1 MGHEA
6 SPRLPF
12 RLEDTLQLL
21 ERTPGALRGLLS
33 GLPPEWVHGNYGA
46 DTFSPFDVIGH
57 LIHGEKTDWIPRA
70 RIILEH
76 GPSRA
81 FDRYDRF
88 AQSRE
93 SAGRSLEWLLEEF
106 GRLRRE
112 NLATLRGWRLSESD
126 LERPGTHPVLGPV
139 TLRQLLATW
148 VAHDMTHLHQIAR
161 TMAHQYRH
169 EVGPWTAYL
178 GVLHCQ
184 GHSEGP

>member
-1 MGHEA
+1 M
-6 SPRLPF
+6 SSF
-12 RLEDTLQLL
+12 LETSMALL
-21 ERTPGALRGLLS
+21 ERTPPTLTAWLGGLS
-33 GLPPEWVHGNYGA
+33 DEWSRTDEGEG
-46 DTFSPFDVIGH
+46 TFSPFDVIGH

-76 GPSRA
+76 GPSRP

-106 GRLRRE
+106 SRLRRE

>member
-1 MGHEA
+1 M
-6 SPRLPF
+6 SSF
-12 RLEDTLQLL
+12 LETSAALL
-21 ERTPGALRGLLS
+21 ERTPVTLTAWLQ
-33 GLPPEWVHGNYGA
+33 GLPDEWSRTNEGES
-46 DTFSPFDVIGH
+46 TFSPFDVVGH

-76 GPSRA
+76 GPARP

-88 AQSRE
+88 AQFRDSQSRPLE
-93 SAGRSLEWLLEEF
+93 SLLEEF
-106 GRLRRE
+106 GRLRRD
-112 NLATLRGWRLSESD
+112 NLTTLRGWNLSEGD
-126 LERPGTHPVLGPV
+126 LERGGMHPVLGPV

-161 TMAHQYRH
+161 TMAHQLRDQ
-169 EVGPWTAYL
+169 VGPWAAYL

>member
-1 MGHEA
+1 M
-6 SPRLPF
+6 RRF
-12 RLEDTLQLL
+12 LETSATLL
-21 ERTPGALRGLLS
+21 ERTPSTLTAWLRGL
-33 GLPPEWVHGNYGA
+33 PEEWSRTNEGES
-46 DTFSPFDVIGH
+46 TFSPYDVVGH
-57 LIHGEKTDWIPRA
+57 LVHGEKTDWIVRA

-76 GPSRA
+76 GPGRP

-93 SAGRSLEWLLEEF
+93 SAGRSLEALLEEF
-106 GRLRRE
+106 ARLRGE
-112 NLATLRGWRLSESD
+112 NLTTLRGWNLSEHD
-126 LERPGTHPVLGPV
+126 LERGGMHPVLGPV

-169 EVGPWTAYL
+169 EVGPWEKYL

>member
-1 MGHEA
+1 M
-6 SPRLPF
+6 SSF
-12 RLEDTLQLL
+12 LETSMALL
-21 ERTPGALRGLLS
+21 ERTPPTLTAWLGGLS
-33 GLPPEWVHGNYGA
+33 DEWSRTDEGEG
-46 DTFSPFDVIGH
+46 TFSPFDVIGH

-76 GPSRA
+76 GPSRP

-161 TMAHQYRH
+161 TMAHQYRD
-169 EVGPWTAYL
+169 EVGPWRAYL
-178 GVLHCQ
+178 GVLRCQ

>member
-1 MGHEA
+1 M
-6 SPRLPF
+6 SSF
-12 RLEDTLQLL
+12 LETSIALL
-21 ERTPGALRGLLS
+21 ERTPATLS
-33 GLPPEWVHGNYGA
+33 AWLEGLPDPWSRTNEGGT
-46 DTFSPFDVIGH
+46 TFSPYDVIGH
-57 LIHGEKTDWIPRA
+57 LIHGEKADWITRA
-70 RIILEH
+70 RIILDH
-76 GPSRA
+76 GPSRP

-93 SAGRSLEWLLEEF
+93 SAGWSLQALLEEF
-106 GRLRRE
+106 GRLRGE
-112 NLATLRGWRLSESD
+112 NLTTLRGWNLSEQD
-126 LERPGTHPVLGPV
+126 LQRPGTHPVLGPV

-184 GHSEGP
+184 GHSQGP